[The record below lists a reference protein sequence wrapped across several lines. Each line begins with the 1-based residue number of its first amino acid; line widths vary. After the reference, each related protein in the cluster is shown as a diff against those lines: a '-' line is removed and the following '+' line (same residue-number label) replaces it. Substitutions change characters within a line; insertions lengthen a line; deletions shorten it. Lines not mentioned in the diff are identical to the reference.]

1 MDEYTRTQAYQI
13 RLFLESF
20 GIRSALLNA
29 ELPINS
35 RSHILQSFNK
45 GLFDYLIATG
55 NKGEGEGRVGVFVEP
70 LLVNPG

>member
-1 MDEYTRTQAYQI
+1 MILQVLVFVNTVDTGVKL

-20 GIRSALLNA
+20 GLRLGLLNA
-29 ELPINS
+29 ELPFNS

-55 NKGEGEGRVGVFVEP
+55 ELKC
-70 LLVNPG
+70 